1 MQAFSPSFFLLFSVS
16 LIKRRRITSKR
27 EKEEEKKKVGIISG
41 KLKGVNSVY
50 TSKNNNRTTRE
61 RQSQVSWWWWCMIYA
76 LVFYWQ
82 CKHAAEQMYQRVHH
96 LRKIIHPITRFV
108 DDGKQL
114 PLKSLSWRRRRRMW
128 PTTRQQQQ
136 QQQQRIIII
145 STMATHCFKAWQTI
159 SVTLY
164 SCINNNINRQQLF
177 R

>member
-1 MQAFSPSFFLLFSVS
+1 MQAFSPSFFLLFNVS
-16 LIKRRRITSKR
+16 LIKRRRIISKR
-27 EKEEEKKKVGIISG
+27 EEEEEEKIVGIISG

-61 RQSQVSWWWWCMIYA
+61 RQSQVSWWWCMIYA

-96 LRKIIHPITRFV
+96 LHKIIHPITRFV

-136 QQQQRIIII
+136 QQQRIIII

-159 SVTLY
+159 SVTL
-164 SCINNNINRQQLF
+164 CIQH
-177 R
+177 